1 MTGPFAENRGDM
13 AEVFPKSTAST
24 GIGHSPSEHRY
35 SPPMGQHEERAVTAL
50 AVASTIHCVEC
61 LRPWAV
67 PSERWRLK
75 VLGEEDG
82 FETVPY
88 CPSCASR
95 EFGPLR

>member
-1 MTGPFAENRGDM
+1 MAPCAEKERDM

-24 GIGHSPSEHRY
+24 AVGHSSSEHRY

-50 AVASTIHCVEC
+50 AVASTIRCVEC

-67 PSERWRLK
+67 ASERWRLK

-88 CPSCASR
+88 CPSCAVR